1 MRTSI
6 EGKRHYEI
14 TGEYLPSVTT
24 ILSATQSAEKKASLD
39 NWRFRLKDSF
49 IKIPDDTDPSGFTL
63 INEAEYITKLAA
75 ARGTAMHNILE
86 GYILGQ
92 NHLDLTDL
100 GQNAHTMA
108 QQIINQGL
116 CELHEVWGSEVTV
129 YYPGLYAGATDVVGV
144 YEGRQ
149 SIVDFKQTNKPKRRE
164 WIEDYFLQLAAY
176 AMAHN
181 HVYGT
186 HIDQGVILMCSKD
199 NYFQKFMVNGLE
211 FNDYK
216 HKFLQK
222 VSDYYEQRNTD
233 LGPTCIS
240 AGQPG

>member
-1 MRTSI
+1 MKWNKQYEYPKSMRTSI

-24 ILSATQSAEKKASLD
+24 ILSATQSAEKRASLD
-39 NWRFRLKDSF
+39 SWRERVGQDQAAR
-49 IKIPDDTDPSGFTL
+49 ITDQ
-63 INEAEYITKLAA
+63 AA

-100 GQNAHTMA
+100 GQNAHVMA
-108 QQIINQGL
+108 QQIIKQGL
-116 CELHEVWGSEVTV
+116 CELHEVWGSEVTL

-181 HVYGT
+181 YVYGT

-211 FNDYK
+211 FNHYK

-222 VSDYYEQRNTD
+222 VSDYYEQRNKD